1 MRIQS
6 IIWIAFF
13 TSLTCVGGF
22 LRIPILPV
30 PFTLQTLFV
39 YLSGSLLGSKKG
51 GISQLLFLLIGL
63 AGVPVF
69 AMGGG
74 PGYILQ
80 PTFGYLAAFPIGAF
94 VLGIWIERAGLSG
107 RLLKWYV
114 AHILAFLVIF
124 LVGVLYLFINMN
136 YMVGKEMSLFYAVLS
151 GMVIFIPGE
160 MFKIILSVG
169 ITVKFKQFFNH

>member
-6 IIWIAFF
+6 VIWIALF
-13 TSLTCVGGF
+13 TSLTCMGGF
-22 LRIPILPV
+22 IRIPIFPV

-63 AGVPVF
+63 VGVPVF

-80 PTFGYLAAFPIGAF
+80 PTFGYLSGFPVGAF
-94 VLGIWIERAGLSG
+94 VLGIWIEKASLSEG
-107 RLLKWYV
+107 MLKWYT
-114 AHILAFLVIF
+114 AHILAFLAIF
-124 LVGVLYLFINMN
+124 LMGVLYLFVNMN
-136 YMVGKEMSLFYAVLS
+136 YIIGKEMSLFYAVSS

-160 MFKIILSVG
+160 LFKIILSVG
-169 ITVKFKQFFNH
+169 ITVKCKRYFNL